1 MVKEPACNAGD
12 VIDEA
17 FLPEWGRYPGGGH
30 GNPLQYSRLENAM
43 DRGDWR
49 AVAQTA
55 AELDMAV
62 ATWHAHM
69 HSHVLGE
76 KGLFWPKPIS
86 LMILMI
92 PHYQVRGFTPF
103 PLFAISFFYFSR
115 SFSSGFFPLASKHPS
130 TGLPLTTSL
139 FPRQSAIYIF
149 LC

>member
-17 FLPEWGRYPGGGH
+17 FLPGWGRSPGGGH

-49 AVAQTA
+49 AVAQTT
-55 AELDMAV
+55 AELDMAG

-103 PLFAISFFYFSR
+103 PLFAISFFYFSL

-139 FPRQSAIYIF
+139 FPHQSAIYIF